1 MLGRTRPAV
10 FWGSGPKRVIVILLL
25 VFFVGFSLLPRQA
38 EVLLQFVGRPV
49 ADVLAIPITA
59 MAYVDQSFRD
69 GWNQYVALQG
79 VYDQNRQLHL
89 QVQELQGQLNQLQ
102 ERGLTSQRLTVL
114 LDFQSQNEMNTLVA
128 RVIGRSASNW
138 YRGIILN
145 KGEQDG
151 VRPEMGLITPG
162 GVVGQIVKV
171 ASGTSIAL
179 LITDPN
185 VAVTGLTQRTRDEG
199 IIQGTS
205 QGLVRMKYIPPLSS
219 VQKGD
224 AVVTSGLTGG
234 FPRGLLI
241 GQVLD
246 VMEPE
251 GDLFQ
256 TATISPV
263 VDFGQLEEVLI
274 ILAPRVA
281 NEFSSVESA
290 LSDSEMEPALQ

>member
-1 MLGRTRPAV
+1 MLGRARPVV
-10 FWGSGPKRVIVILLL
+10 FWGSGPKRVFIILLL
-25 VFFVGFSLLPRQA
+25 VSFIGFSLLPRQA
-38 EVLLQFVGRPV
+38 EILLQYVGRPV
-49 ADVLAIPITA
+49 ADVLAIPIAA
-59 MAYVDQSFRD
+59 MAHVDQTFRD
-69 GWNQYVALQG
+69 GWNHYIALQG
-79 VYDQNRQLHL
+79 VYDQNRRLHL

-102 ERGLTSQRLTVL
+102 ERSLTSQRLAVL
-114 LDFQSQNEMNTLVA
+114 LDFQSQSEMETLVA

-151 VRPEMGLITPG
+151 VRAEMGLITPA

-171 ASGTSIAL
+171 ASATSIAL

-185 VAVTGLTQRTRDEG
+185 VAVTGFTQRTRDEG

-241 GQVLD
+241 GKVLD
-246 VMEPE
+246 VTEQE

-256 TATISPV
+256 TATISPI

-274 ILAPRVA
+274 ILAPQLI
-281 NEFSSVESA
+281 NEFPSVEAA
-290 LSDSEMEPALQ
+290 LTESRMEHALQ

>member
-114 LDFQSQNEMNTLVA
+114 LDFQSQSEMNTLVT

>member
-1 MLGRTRPAV
+1 MLGRVRPVA
-10 FWGSGPKRVIVILLL
+10 FWGSGPKRMFIILLL
-25 VFFVGFSLLPRQA
+25 VVFIGFALLPRQA
-38 EVLLQFVGRPV
+38 EILLQYVGRPI
-49 ADVLAIPITA
+49 ADVLALPISA
-59 MAYVDQSFRD
+59 MAAVDQSIRD
-69 GWNQYVALQG
+69 WWNQYVALQG
-79 VYDQNRQLHL
+79 LHDQNRHLRL
-89 QVQELQGQLNQLQ
+89 QVQELQGQLNQQQ
-102 ERGLTSQRLTVL
+102 ERSLASQRLTVL
-114 LDFQSQNEMNTLVA
+114 VDFQNHGEMDTLVA

-151 VRPEMGLITPG
+151 VREEMGLITPA

-171 ASGTSIAL
+171 ANATSVAL
-179 LITDPN
+179 LITDSN
-185 VAVTGLTQRTRDEG
+185 IAVAGLTQRTRDEG

-224 AVVTSGLTGG
+224 PVITSGITGG

-241 GQVLD
+241 GQVLE
-246 VMEPE
+246 VVEQE

-256 TATISPV
+256 TAMIAPV

-274 ILAPRVA
+274 ILAPQTR
-281 NEFSSVESA
+281 NEFSSVEAA
-290 LSDSEMEPALQ
+290 LSESEPNRALQ

>member
-10 FWGSGPKRVIVILLL
+10 FWGSGPKRVLVILLL
-25 VFFVGFSLLPRQA
+25 VFFIGYSLLPRQA
-38 EVLLQFVGRPV
+38 EVLLQYVGRPV
-49 ADVLAIPITA
+49 ADVLAIPIA
-59 MAYVDQSFRD
+59 GMAYVDQSIRE

-79 VYDQNRQLHL
+79 IYDQNRRLRL
-89 QVQELQGQLNQLQ
+89 QVQELHGQLNQLQ
-102 ERGLTSQRLTVL
+102 ERSLTSQRLTVL
-114 LDFQSQNEMNTLVA
+114 LDFQSQSGMDTLVA

-151 VRPEMGLITPG
+151 VRAEMGLITPG

-171 ASGTSIAL
+171 ASVTSIAL

-224 AVVTSGLTGG
+224 AVVTSGITGG

-241 GQVLD
+241 GKVLD
-246 VMEPE
+246 VMEQE

-274 ILAPRVA
+274 ILAPRTT
-281 NEFSSVESA
+281 NEFPSVETA
-290 LSDSEMEPALQ
+290 LKESDTERALQ